1 MQLHL
6 FLNSCLFIKQC
17 VYLQYINIHRNK
29 HNGVT
34 ENLLAHQIPVNLLYT
49 PCVLIE
55 EVASLSSF
63 KCRCVAKHTSIM
75 SSAWPYINKMRVMR
89 MFNVEYA

>member
-6 FLNSCLFIKQC
+6 FLVILNSCLFIKQC

-29 HNGVT
+29 HSGVT
-34 ENLLAHQIPVNLLYT
+34 ENVLAHQIHVNLLYT
-49 PCVLIE
+49 SCVLIE

-63 KCRCVAKHTSIM
+63 RGRCKDGVAKHICLPRGLIITRC
-75 SSAWPYINKMRVMR
+75 A
-89 MFNVEYA
+89 